1 MSWRRGTIEA
11 QIRRWGQAIEYAVR
25 LAPRDGS
32 PHPPAPT
39 GGPHSSTTVRAIAY
53 VDLVGAPEIGDE
65 VLLNTGALDKGLGTG
80 GYAFVV
86 AVPERLPDPT
96 LGLGHIVKARYT
108 PLQQMF
114 LAIDEQDS
122 PHHATLA
129 TDDASV
135 SLDALPVVV
144 ADLHSALPAVLAGI
158 RTLAPTARV
167 AYVMTDGGA
176 LPMAFSRAV
185 VGLVEAGWLASTI
198 TVGQAFGGQHEAVT
212 LHSAL
217 LACRHVL
224 DVDVAVVIQGPGN
237 VGTGTPWGYTGVA
250 AGEALNAV
258 HTLSGRGIAALRV
271 SFADP
276 RGRHRGLSHHSRTA
290 YGKVCLVPAD
300 VPVLSPTNDEQQLVS
315 EQARDLVGDA
325 AGGLTL
331 QMVDGSGL
339 LEALGQSPVALST
352 MGRGLDEDPE
362 AFLASAAAGRYAASL
377 LS

>member
-32 PHPPAPT
+32 PQSTAPEEAPA
-39 GGPHSSTTVRAIAY
+39 STTVRAIAY
-53 VDLVGAPEIGDE
+53 VDLVGAPEIGDD

-80 GYAFVV
+80 GYAFIV
-86 AVPERLPDPT
+86 AVPERLPVADV
-96 LGLGHIVKARYT
+96 GMGHIVKARYT

-122 PHHATLA
+122 PHHPTLA
-129 TDDASV
+129 TEDASV
-135 SLDALPVVV
+135 SLDALPVVA
-144 ADLHSALPAVLAGI
+144 ADLHSALPAILAGM
-158 RTLAPTARV
+158 RTVAPTARV

-185 VGLVEAGWLASTI
+185 VGLIDAGWLATTI

-217 LACRHVL
+217 LACRHAL
-224 DVDVAVVIQGPGN
+224 DVDLAVVIQGPGN

-258 HTLSGRGIAALRV
+258 KTLGGRGVAALRV
-271 SFADP
+271 SFADS

-290 YGKVCLVPAD
+290 YGRVCLVPAD
-300 VPVLSPTNDEQQLVS
+300 VPVLSPLNDEQQLIV
-315 EQARDLVGDA
+315 EQAQELVTQA
-325 AGGLTL
+325 AGALTL

-339 LEALGQSPVALST
+339 HEALGQSPVALST

-377 LS
+377 LV